1 MPLPKG
7 TSPSTLRT
15 PLLAKYRKASR
26 RRTIPIHWR
35 WSSHVTTKIQSSCPF
50 RICGRMSAMKS
61 SADNTWPT
69 GAANLPL
76 PEPADIG
83 MTAFTLPSA
92 RMHASGS
99 GTESMEI
106 RPGGASLNPRS
117 RFAKFVNL
125 PKLQQLFRAF
135 GDVQTAELLGLPRP
149 ELENGKATVVA
160 YPMSDEQHDSQP
172 RNEFARTHP
181 TLE

>member
-1 MPLPKG
+1 
-7 TSPSTLRT
+7 
-15 PLLAKYRKASR
+15 
-26 RRTIPIHWR
+26 
-35 WSSHVTTKIQSSCPF
+35 
-50 RICGRMSAMKS
+50 
-61 SADNTWPT
+61 
-69 GAANLPL
+69 
-76 PEPADIG
+76 
-83 MTAFTLPSA
+83 
-92 RMHASGS
+92 
-99 GTESMEI
+99 MEI